1 MASLLPWQPSFPHH
15 NITHMWHWCV
25 SFSQTNNVSVNNL
38 IKPRRNHSWYSYISA
53 KHTSRYR
60 IICDGLPPPLT
71 AITFPPRPTII
82 LHTFR
87 RSIHRDTDNLW
98 SDSHPF
104 LTIILHTCDIICFK
118 FIMYTFRQ
126 QKKKRQINI
135 NGGGG
140 GEQLESVHQFW
151 LNCILCVLCL
161 KLRVVFILCF

>member
-71 AITFPPRPTII
+71 AI
-82 LHTFR
+82 L
-87 RSIHRDTDNLW
+87 S
-98 SDSHPF
+98 SPF
-104 LTIILHTCDIICFK
+104 LTIILHTCDIICHPFLTIIFDIFCFK

-135 NGGGG
+135 NGGG